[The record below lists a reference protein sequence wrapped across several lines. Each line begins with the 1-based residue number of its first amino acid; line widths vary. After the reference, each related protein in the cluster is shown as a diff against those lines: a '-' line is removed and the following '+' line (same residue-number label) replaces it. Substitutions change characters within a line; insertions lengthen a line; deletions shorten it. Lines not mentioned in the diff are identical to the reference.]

1 MDWSFKQLASFL
13 GRSSLLRIL
22 HLQAGHGVFE
32 PGEKPGCPWEA
43 KDEQKD
49 PPAESQ
55 QKGCSPFAF
64 LPGDFHVHLDEGPR
78 ARGE

>member
-1 MDWSFKQLASFL
+1 MMMMMIERADGYWGHLNRTLLSL
-13 GRSSLLRIL
+13 GT
-22 HLQAGHGVFE
+22 GTHGT
-32 PGEKPGCPWEA
+32 CSPWEA